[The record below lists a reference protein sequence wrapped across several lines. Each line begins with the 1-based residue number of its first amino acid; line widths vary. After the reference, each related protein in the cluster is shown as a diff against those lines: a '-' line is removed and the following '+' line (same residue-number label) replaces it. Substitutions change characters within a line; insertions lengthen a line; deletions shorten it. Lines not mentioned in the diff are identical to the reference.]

1 MDRNIP
7 RAGEIYRHFKNK
19 LYQIIGVATHSETGE
34 KLVIYQALYG
44 SFGLF
49 ARPLDMFMSE
59 VDHAKYPEVSQ
70 KYRFELIDQEK
81 SEGGLNPDP
90 GLSSNQI
97 EDTSKNPSGS
107 CNERFDFNESFSE
120 SDDSPLL
127 RFLDADDYKEKSRIL
142 NEIEEKDL
150 NNNLIDN
157 MAASIDVVIPEGELD
172 LRLDQLKYAVNTKAR
187 YESEGLTSRFRVNVR
202 K

>member
-81 SEGGLNPDP
+81 NESGLNSDSNEP
-90 GLSSNQI
+90 SS
-97 EDTSKNPSGS
+97 
-107 CNERFDFNESFSE
+107 RESFSE